1 MKITKEIIET
11 ICESK
16 MEYIFLASLIS
27 SDNIL
32 TIEDAEKSL
41 QEIDDAENAVKES
54 NLSDEKKD
62 EFRDFFRKGRE
73 ILKSDIEIFEKNK

>member
-73 ILKSDIEIFEKNK
+73 ILKSDIEIFEKK

>member
-1 MKITKEIIET
+1 MKISKEIIET

-73 ILKSDIEIFEKNK
+73 ILKSDIEFFGKK

>member
-1 MKITKEIIET
+1 MKISKEIIET

>member
-1 MKITKEIIET
+1 MKISKEIIET

-73 ILKSDIEIFEKNK
+73 ILKSDIEIFEKK